1 MAWKKTTP
9 LKVGRP
15 SNREVRQSV
24 GRLGPPDPDCEQLTL
39 RQRQVLQFIKTW
51 VDEHGYPPTIREI
64 ADHAGFASP
73 SSAQHQLRMLETLGF
88 IRRDPNRPRAM
99 EVTLPT
105 SAAPASAPAPAPAG
119 TEPASATA
127 PVPGAEP
134 TSATAPVPGSE
145 PEPALAEIIPLR
157 GPTVQ
162 VPLVGRIAAGTP
174 ILAEQHVEDT
184 MALPEQLTG
193 RGTLFMLEVH
203 GDSMVD
209 AAICDGDYV
218 VVRAQPTAEN
228 GEIVAALLDGEATV
242 KTLKRSGDQVWL
254 VPHNDLYSRIDG
266 REAVILGKVVTV
278 LRRL

>member
-1 MAWKKTTP
+1 MARKKTTP

-15 SNREVRQSV
+15 SNRDVRQSV

-39 RQRQVLQFIKTW
+39 RQRQVLQFVKTW

-73 SSAQHQLRMLETLGF
+73 SSAQHQLRTLETLGF

-105 SAAPASAPAPAPAG
+105 RAAPATVPAVPAEPAPATAPVPEA
-119 TEPASATA
+119 EPASATA
-127 PVPGAEP
+127 PVPGP
-134 TSATAPVPGSE
+134 E

-193 RGTLFMLEVH
+193 HGTLFMLEVH
-203 GDSMVD
+203 GDSMVG